1 MTLSL
6 DTNLKIE
13 AATVPLVATVAEPEP
28 LFRLARAPKP
38 LAETFNEMHE
48 ILGWAMLALLALH
61 IVGIIKHLVMDRDNL
76 MPRMG
81 VGKPRA

>member
-38 LAETFNEMHE
+38 LAETLAEPFLPSRRLR
-48 ILGWAMLALLALH
+48 LGLRLRPSLGGGGLFFRRR
-61 IVGIIKHLVMDRDNL
+61 IV
-76 MPRMG
+76 
-81 VGKPRA
+81 

>member
-38 LAETFNEMHE
+38 LAET
-48 ILGWAMLALLALH
+48 LADVQATADLPLNQARTLPPE
-61 IVGIIKHLVMDRDNL
+61 V
-76 MPRMG
+76 
-81 VGKPRA
+81 